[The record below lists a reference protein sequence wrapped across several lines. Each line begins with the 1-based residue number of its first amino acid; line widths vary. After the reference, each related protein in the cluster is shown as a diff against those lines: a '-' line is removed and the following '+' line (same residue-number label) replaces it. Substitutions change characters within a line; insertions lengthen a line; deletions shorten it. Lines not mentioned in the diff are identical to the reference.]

1 MSFDFDTPISRLGS
15 HSVKYDLRRAK
26 FGREDVLPLWVADM
40 DFAAPPCVRQALA
53 ERAAHPIYGYT
64 LADAGVFEAIMAWQR
79 RRHGW
84 RVEKEWIVLLPGVV
98 PGLDL
103 GVQALTLPGEAV
115 VVQPPVYNPIFE
127 SAERNGRR
135 VIRNP
140 LRWVDGRHEMDFEAL
155 EAAMTPDTRLFHLCS
170 PHNPGGRVWRRAEL
184 ERLGMICARHDLILI
199 SDEIHADLVF
209 PGSKHF
215 PVASLAPELA
225 ARTVT
230 LNSPGKTFNTAGL
243 HTAYAI
249 IPDPDLR
256 ARFLAGGGRLHLEAP
271 NPFGLAALKA
281 AYSEG
286 EPWLA
291 ALLDYL
297 LGNLQSAWEAVA
309 PLGPGVKCSLPEA
322 TFLLWLDF
330 REWCQTRGLDTAA
343 LGRRLVDAGLGLSPG
358 TQFGPEGSG
367 FMRMNVALPR
377 AQLVLGLDRLAR
389 ALA

>member
-1 MSFDFDTPISRLGS
+1 MNFDFDAPLSRLDS
-15 HSVKYDLRRAK
+15 HSVKYGLRRVK
-26 FGREDVLPLWVADM
+26 FGRKDVLPLWVADM
-40 DFAAPPCVRQALA
+40 DFAAPPCVQQALA

-64 LADAGVFEAIMAWQR
+64 LADAGVSEAIMDWQW

-103 GVQALTLPGEAV
+103 GVQTLTQPGEAV
-115 VVQPPVYNPIFE
+115 VVQAPVYNPLFE
-127 SAERNGRR
+127 SIERNGRR
-135 VIRNP
+135 VVRNP
-140 LRWVDGRHEMDFEAL
+140 LRWVDGRHEMDFDGLVASL
-155 EAAMTPDTRLFHLCS
+155 TPHTRLFHLCN

-184 ERLGMICARHDLILI
+184 EHLGEICLRHGLTLV

-209 PGSKHF
+209 PGSKHL
-215 PVASLAPELA
+215 PIASLSPELA

-243 HTAYAI
+243 NTAYAI
-249 IPDPDLR
+249 IPAPDLR
-256 ARFLAGGGRLHLEAP
+256 ASFLAGLHRLHLEGP
-271 NPFGLAALKA
+271 NLFGLTALKA
-281 AYSEG
+281 AYGEG

-291 ALLDYL
+291 SLLDYL
-297 LGNLQSAWEAVA
+297 RGNLELACTHIARHLPHVRC
-309 PLGPGVKCSLPEA
+309 PMPEA
-322 TFLLWLDF
+322 TFLLWLDC
-330 REWCQTRGLDTAA
+330 RETALHDAA
-343 LGRRLVDAGLGLSPG
+343 LRQRLIDAGLGLSPG

-377 AQLVLGLDRLAR
+377 AQLALALERLAL